1 VFSVQ
6 CTRFI
11 VESFFPLF
19 WRAGGRA
26 RVLVSLC
33 ISVLSSIVRSD
44 HPIGVLLLLLH
55 LVPFRFFVIVII
67 IVIVVV
73 IVAVAVVIVAAITNR
88 RAK

>member
-1 VFSVQ
+1 
-6 CTRFI
+6 
-11 VESFFPLF
+11 
-19 WRAGGRA
+19 
-26 RVLVSLC
+26 VLVPLC
-33 ISVLSSIVRSD
+33 ISVLSSIVRSSD

-55 LVPFRFFVIVII
+55 FVPFRFFVIVII